1 MREARGR
8 FGRVM
13 ASPLVNRSQAILRMP
28 VDMVNATI
36 VMHDGERNEVMLFV
50 PSGEGIVRM
59 LAERTPFV
67 PVVLKGRVCLLAR
80 DIIAAIAVDRAPL
93 DAELALPAEE
103 QRVKVKLRAGT
114 LLEGTLSW
122 CPAGQQRTKDYL
134 NSDDSYFE
142 LHVEQLTYFV
152 VKAQVATVQDC

>member
-1 MREARGR
+1 MHARRGR
-8 FGRVM
+8 FERVM

-36 VMHDGERNEVMLFV
+36 VLHDGERNEVMLFV
-50 PSGEGIVRM
+50 PSGEGILRM

-67 PVVLKGRVCLLAR
+67 PVVLKGRVMLIAR
-80 DIIAAIAVDRAPL
+80 DVIAAIAIDKAPVDV
-93 DAELALPAEE
+93 ELGLPAEE

-122 CPAGQQRTKDYL
+122 CPAGQQRTKDHL

-142 LHVEQLTYFV
+142 LHVDQLTYFV
-152 VKAQVATVQDC
+152 VKAQVATVQEC